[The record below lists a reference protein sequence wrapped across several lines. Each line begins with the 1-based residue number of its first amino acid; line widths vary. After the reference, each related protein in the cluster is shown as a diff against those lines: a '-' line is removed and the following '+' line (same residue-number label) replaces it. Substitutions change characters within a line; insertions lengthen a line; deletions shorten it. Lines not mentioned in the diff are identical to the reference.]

1 LRKSLRKILKKLR
14 LGRDNASPKPH
25 AATNMRGRS
34 SLTAVSLPGSDITG
48 QTVFDDRP
56 LRFKNLTL
64 DQANVGE
71 FDDAPDL
78 SGAFKIRVGTQAG
91 TRREAVSLVQRRY
104 MRRGYQTPGR
114 KHDPHLTTFI
124 AFDEGQI
131 VGTVGL
137 RLDSAVG
144 LSADDLY
151 RPEIDILRAAGSR
164 MCEFTR
170 LAVDSTAASKPVL
183 AGLFHTAYLYASVI
197 HGYTDAVIEVNP
209 RHVAYYERA
218 LNFAAIGP
226 ERLNA
231 SVNAPAVLL
240 RVPFSTIA
248 DGLKKYAGKIAAHG
262 ARRSLFPYGFPPNE
276 EVGVLR
282 RLRELAKTNRAA
294 IPTGSSTAVKHSNP
308 QIS

>member
-1 LRKSLRKILKKLR
+1 
-14 LGRDNASPKPH
+14 
-25 AATNMRGRS
+25 MRGRS
-34 SLTAVSLPGSDITG
+34 SLTSVPVPGSDITG

-64 DQANVGE
+64 AQANIGE
-71 FDDAPDL
+71 LDDAPDL
-78 SGAFKIRVGTQAG
+78 SGAFKIRVGKQAG
-91 TRREAVSLVQRRY
+91 TRREAISLVQRRY
-104 MRRGYQTPGR
+104 VRRGYQTPGH

-137 RLDSAVG
+137 RLDSAKG

-151 RPEIDILRAAGSR
+151 RQEIDILRAAGSR

-197 HGYTDAVIEVNP
+197 HGYTHAVIEVNP

-226 ERLNA
+226 ERQNA

-240 RVPFSTIA
+240 CVSFATIA
-248 DGLKKYAGKIAAHG
+248 DGLDKFAGRITAHG

-276 EVGVLR
+276 EIGVLR
-282 RLRELAKTNRAA
+282 RLRELAETNRAA
-294 IPTGSSTAVKHSNP
+294 IPTGSSTPVKYPNP